1 MHSPSPLIR
10 PLLILA
16 ALAALV
22 VAASGCGTT
31 NADTNRGRVLF
42 IQKCGICH
50 TMAQAG
56 TTAQIGPDLDDAFAS
71 AREIGQNGDTVEGIV
86 SAQIESPRPVNGN
99 PAISMP
105 PDIVSGQ
112 DLDDV
117 SAYVAQYA
125 GVPGAAPPTV
135 PGGPGAQV
143 FANNGCGGCHTLAAA
158 KSGGVTGPNL
168 DEVLPGHERGDGPRV
183 DRRPQ
188 QRRRLGL
195 PAERDAPGLRAG
207 SDRERT
213 RTTSSGTCSKKPPA
227 ANLRP
232 PAPSPKA
239 ELGAAAGRCDDPLT
253 MRQRLRDRLE
263 ISPGRYAQVTA
274 VALAALALIV
284 LTGAAVRLTGS
295 GLGCP
300 DWPKCYG
307 GTTPPLE
314 SHAVIE
320 YGNRLLTG
328 FVGFAVIA
336 ASVLAFFRRPYRWH
350 LALFGALLPLGVVGQ
365 AILGALVVKYHLAPG
380 LVMSHFI
387 LSMMLLDAAF
397 ALAWCSRYEPW
408 ERRRSSDR
416 LGVWSVRAL
425 IPLGQLTI
433 LAGTIA
439 TASGPHAGAHEGQL
453 VHRFTFEGAKT
464 LEWVV
469 QRHATLATVY
479 GLAAIAVWFLLRR
492 PGGDRRAVKPL
503 AVVLGLLALQGAIGG
518 LQWALELPSEMVWVH
533 VAIATLNWLAMLWTV
548 AAAGRLEPSGQPLG
562 ASGRGAE
569 GRASAPAGAL

>member
-1 MHSPSPLIR
+1 M
-10 PLLILA
+10 
-16 ALAALV
+16 
-22 VAASGCGTT
+22 
-31 NADTNRGRVLF
+31 
-42 IQKCGICH
+42 
-50 TMAQAG
+50 
-56 TTAQIGPDLDDAFAS
+56 
-71 AREIGQNGDTVEGIV
+71 
-86 SAQIESPRPVNGN
+86 
-99 PAISMP
+99 
-105 PDIVSGQ
+105 
-112 DLDDV
+112 
-117 SAYVAQYA
+117 
-125 GVPGAAPPTV
+125 
-135 PGGPGAQV
+135 
-143 FANNGCGGCHTLAAA
+143 
-158 KSGGVTGPNL
+158 
-168 DEVLPGHERGDGPRV
+168 
-183 DRRPQ
+183 
-188 QRRRLGL
+188 
-195 PAERDAPGLRAG
+195 
-207 SDRERT
+207 
-213 RTTSSGTCSKKPPA
+213 
-227 ANLRP
+227 
-232 PAPSPKA
+232 
-239 ELGAAAGRCDDPLT
+239 LT

-263 ISPGRYAQVTA
+263 ISPRRYAQVTA

-365 AILGALVVKYHLAPG
+365 AVLGALVVKYHLAPG

-453 VHRFTFEGAKT
+453 VHRFNFEGGQT
-464 LEWVV
+464 LEWIV
-469 QRHATLATVY
+469 QRHAVLATVY

-492 PGGDRRAVKPL
+492 PGGDRRAVRPL
-503 AVVLGLLALQGAIGG
+503 TWVLALLALQGAIGG
-518 LQWALELPSEMVWVH
+518 LQWALELPSQIVWVH
-533 VAIATLNWLAMLWTV
+533 VALATLNWLAMLWTV
-548 AAAGRLEPSGQPLG
+548 AAAGRLEPRGETAVG
-562 ASGRGAE
+562 APTAE
-569 GRASAPAGAL
+569 PQRAAAGAV